1 MLKALMIDDEPDALE
16 ALHLTLMDVCPQ
28 VAVAG
33 KFTDARRGLEAIR
46 SSEPDLVFL
55 DIEMPRMNG
64 FQLLEELGEV
74 RFSLIFTTA
83 YSHFAVKAFKFSAV
97 DYLLKPVSPEE
108 LQAAVGKAIQKK
120 QTEKTQLEL
129 LRRQLYAPDQKRFDK
144 IALPYAH
151 GYTFVEL
158 AHVLYCESDSS
169 YTRFYLA
176 SGEVYLITKTLGNVE
191 EMLEGGDFFRL
202 HKQFLVNMRQI
213 SRYVRGDGG
222 YVLMPNGVSIP
233 VSRSRKEEFVELF
246 TRF

>member
-1 MLKALMIDDEPDALE
+1 MLKALIIDDEPDAVE
-16 ALHLTLMDVCPQ
+16 ALHLSLMESCPQ

-33 KFTDARRGLEAIR
+33 KFIDPVRGLEAIR
-46 SSEPDLVFL
+46 RENPDLLFL
-55 DIEMPRMNG
+55 DIEMPRLNG
-64 FQLLEELGEV
+64 FQLLEELGDV
-74 RFSLIFTTA
+74 RFNLIFTTA
-83 YSHFAVKAFKFSAV
+83 YDRFAVKAFRFSAV

-108 LQAAVGKAIQKK
+108 LKVAVDKVIQKK
-120 QTEKTQLEL
+120 QVEKTQLEM
-129 LRRQLYAPDQKRFDK
+129 LRKQLYSPDQKRFDK

-158 AHVLYCESDSS
+158 ANVLYCESDSS
-169 YTRFYLA
+169 YTRFFL
-176 SGEVYLITKTLGNVE
+176 STGEVYLITKTLGNVE

-222 YVLMPNGVSIP
+222 YVVMPNNVTIP
-233 VSRSRKEEFVELF
+233 VSRSRKDEFVELF